1 MQAIGFDFSIHNPIV
16 MYSFL
21 ADAAMDLLML
31 AFVHSKVRRAV
42 RGPKT
47 LRIERDSVKS
57 RTGVTDK
64 VQEMISKVATRVLPA
79 GYRVLSPGC
88 TVKTLS
94 GRRTTFDQSESRDR
108 AACRKA
114 SWRFCQG

>member
-57 RTGVTDK
+57 RPGVTDK
-64 VQEMISKVATRVLPA
+64 VQNDLSKAGSIHLDGGQAGRQISP
-79 GYRVLSPGC
+79 
-88 TVKTLS
+88 
-94 GRRTTFDQSESRDR
+94 
-108 AACRKA
+108 
-114 SWRFCQG
+114 